1 MSTCTYKVEAI
12 CDWEETEGMEVREWC
27 EGQEV
32 RKQDNERRRGSKFIH
47 NKKNMTRNLLQGRQ
61 KEKEKW
67 RRRMLSLRCGSE
79 VSDICG
85 EQCSQDRSIPN
96 LSSQLLGTQPKISH
110 DSRLTLNPSL
120 YTELVLFNLVC
131 LLLDNYV
138 EDITWVLATDRVHF
152 HVVPSVQ
159 CL

>member
-1 MSTCTYKVEAI
+1 
-12 CDWEETEGMEVREWC
+12 
-27 EGQEV
+27 
-32 RKQDNERRRGSKFIH
+32 
-47 NKKNMTRNLLQGRQ
+47 
-61 KEKEKW
+61 
-67 RRRMLSLRCGSE
+67 MLSLRCESQ

-85 EQCSQDRSIPN
+85 EQWSRGRSIPN

-120 YTELVLFNLVC
+120 YTELVLFNLAC

-152 HVVPSVQ
+152 HVIPSVP